1 MKTRDA
7 KAIARVLAGIRINK
21 IADREVK
28 QTLIND
34 YLYLRRIVKKFDE
47 DWQEI
52 VAKFQRDWAEEIP
65 VVDRLRKEGKPL
77 DGHEAYVRA
86 ERDAS
91 DMRQALESTEVET
104 LIKSVPMDAF
114 VEALGNDGLTFEELA
129 ILEDGGVL
137 E

>member
-7 KAIARVLAGIRINK
+7 KAIAGVLAGISINK
-21 IADREVK
+21 IADRELK

-34 YLYLRRIVKKFDE
+34 YLHLRRIVKKFNE
-47 DWQEI
+47 DWQEV
-52 VAKFQRDWAEEIP
+52 VAKFQKDWAGEIA
-65 VVDRLRKEGKPL
+65 VVERLRREGKPL
-77 DGHEAYVRA
+77 VGHEAYVRA
-86 ERDAS
+86 ERDAN
-91 DMRQALESTEVET
+91 DMRLALESAEVET
-104 LIKSVPMDAF
+104 HLKSVPMAAF